1 MPRPRRVS
9 DDAILDAVIAEMAQ
23 RGPLLSLAA
32 VAERVNVSETVLFQR
47 FGNRAGL
54 LDAAI
59 ARATPSDWASVFE
72 PAPDP
77 SDIARQLVRI
87 GRGLA
92 HLMNAMQLL
101 ASLLI
106 LARVTPAEWLGRE
119 DIPTVLNV
127 RRRLEA
133 WLDAAQACG
142 AITVE
147 DTELAA
153 GLFMGSIQLNAFDPA
168 RSDQDAHIRKVIDV
182 VFALQP
188 PEDAS
193 PEAGSRAARQPL
205 LKPAPAP

>member
-32 VAERVNVSETVLFQR
+32 VADRVNVSETVLFQR
-47 FGNRAGL
+47 FGNRASL

-59 ARATPSDWASVFE
+59 ARATPSDWASLFE

-77 SDIARQLVRI
+77 LGIGRQLFRI

-92 HLMNAMQLL
+92 QLMNTLQLL

-127 RRRLEA
+127 RRHLEA
-133 WLDAAQACG
+133 WLELAQASG
-142 AITVE
+142 AITV
-147 DTELAA
+147 DDPELAA

-168 RSDQDAHIRKVIDV
+168 RANQDAHIRRVIEVIFAIEDSDV
-182 VFALQP
+182 PAAGVAPHVAMP
-188 PEDAS
+188 PLS
-193 PEAGSRAARQPL
+193 
-205 LKPAPAP
+205 KPVP